1 MCLCCRWS
9 ELRSWANVS
18 MLLNTYFHIASSVSD
33 IGISDLCVSLPIS
46 FTFYIRKQKRL
57 SELYSLLCCPLQIC
71 WLVMSGERLPNC
83 FSSTPL
89 KDFHPSKD
97 FGDGIL
103 SDEEDT
109 FSLLSPIYHDSFDSD
124 EEELR
129 STPDQQTTSP
139 RERDDSRLSI
149 SPFRCCSKALV
160 QLQFWLVCGIAN
172 FISAFIL

>member
-97 FGDGIL
+97 VGDGIL

-160 QLQFWLVCGIAN
+160 QL
-172 FISAFIL
+172 